1 MLTVSEAVA
10 LSALARKES
19 RGAHSRIDYP
29 NYDDGWGRQN
39 NIVARD
45 GDRMELKQSPI
56 SEMPPELK
64 QILEEGK

>member
-10 LSALARKES
+10 ISALERRES

-29 NYDDGWGRQN
+29 NYDETWSKQN
-39 NIVARD
+39 NITVRD
-45 GDRMELKQSPI
+45 GDRMTLRQRSTA
-56 SEMPPELK
+56 EMPHELK